1 MEKRIA
7 PSFRNQ
13 CINQRGGLLIAR
25 KVIKTS
31 SKTPYNERQP
41 IPYFEIDV
49 FLLFHSPNRWPIKVF
64 FPSKFI
70 ASIMRRRLKIKKPV
84 EPSKTQ

>member
-64 FPSKFI
+64 FSIEIHCLDHETPSQDK
-70 ASIMRRRLKIKKPV
+70 
-84 EPSKTQ
+84 KTQ